1 MENNDVIE
9 EIRQTNKSSQM
20 NQIRKYSLFTLTNA
34 ANLFIN
40 KKNLANLNS

>member
-20 NQIRKYSLFTLTNA
+20 NQIRKSSLFTLTNA
-34 ANLFIN
+34 ANFIN